1 MARTYRRK
9 NQPIPRWVTHELR
22 RLGDSF
28 YWEYFPIDRDSRE
41 YANRVAKFRSD
52 AGTTSFREPGPAW
65 FRNLFTERPQRR
77 EAKRQI
83 RKYMMDEEFEIQLLD
98 KNPLMYWT

>member
-1 MARTYRRK
+1 MSRTYRRR
-9 NQPIPRWVTHELR
+9 QTRAPRRVTSELVRIPGTLQ
-22 RLGDSF
+22 
-28 YWEYFPIDRDSRE
+28 WEYVPLEPSSVE
-41 YANRVAKFRSD
+41 YKKSLAEYHSD
-52 AGTTSFREPGPAW
+52 AFSNHREPGPAW
-65 FRNLFTERPQRR
+65 FRNIFTERPQRR

>member
-1 MARTYRRK
+1 MSRTYRRK
-9 NQPIPRWVTHELR
+9 NQPIPRWVTHESR
-22 RLGDSF
+22 RIGESF

-41 YANRVAKFRSD
+41 YAKRIAKYRSD

-65 FRNLFTERPQRR
+65 FRNIFTERPQRR

>member
-1 MARTYRRK
+1 MSRTYRRR
-9 NQPIPRWVTHELR
+9 QTRAPRWVTSELVR
-22 RLGDSF
+22 IPGTLH
-28 YWEYFPIDRDSRE
+28 WEYVPLEPNSVECKKSLAEYHSDRF
-41 YANRVAKFRSD
+41 YMNK
-52 AGTTSFREPGPAW
+52 EPGPAW
-65 FRNLFTERPQRR
+65 FRNIFTERPQRR